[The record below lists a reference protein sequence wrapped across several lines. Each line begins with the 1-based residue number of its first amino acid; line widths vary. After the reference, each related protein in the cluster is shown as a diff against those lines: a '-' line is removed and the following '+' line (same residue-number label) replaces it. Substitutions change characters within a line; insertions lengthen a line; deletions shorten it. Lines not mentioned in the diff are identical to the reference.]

1 MTFARP
7 PVPLGGKP
15 PPAGHFVATDIEVFG
30 TAAPAGPAD
39 EQAPCP
45 SRAPFADHFL
55 GACLGNPQRQ
65 TVHLPR
71 PWQLASRPL
80 FATVLVQGSSGESVR
95 RLQQLLNARLE
106 PSPGLLEDG
115 QFGDKTRT
123 AVVALQNA
131 QVIDANGKVE
141 KETWFNL
148 LFRGKVKLPNQASA
162 GAQNLRQPAAPHA
175 AVLTSGRQIASWLLK
190 DKFEAVLSNTSAKL
204 PGDLRFVFGKVLAP
218 SSRKI
223 MASTLVNWAIS
234 QYFSGRESVD
244 CGMLLVS
251 LGLPSEAA
259 FEAAADLH
267 SFLDFTVTALD
278 QRQLDAA
285 AQHLARAI
293 AVTGVTLFMNLM
305 ERVLI
310 KPQTKVAKP
319 PAAGPSPTSPKG
331 AGRVSNLGRAENK
344 ALPATAPPAKTLNK
358 ADPTAVPHKPIEKP
372 STQKADALKAA
383 RRAAIPFSEIC

>member
-7 PVPLGGKP
+7 PVPLGAKP
-15 PPAGHFVATDIEVFG
+15 PTAGHFVATDIETFG
-30 TAAPAGPAD
+30 AAAPPGAVD
-39 EQAPCP
+39 EQAPRP
-45 SRAPFADHFL
+45 SCAPFADHFL
-55 GACLGNPQRQ
+55 GGCLGNAQGQ
-65 TVHLPR
+65 SVHLPR

-80 FATVLVQGSSGESVR
+80 FATVLIQGSSGESVR

-115 QFGDKTRT
+115 QFGTKTRA
-123 AVVALQNA
+123 AVVAFQSALIA
-131 QVIDANGKVE
+131 DANGKVE

-148 LFRGKVKLPNQASA
+148 LFRGKVQLPNQASA

-175 AVLTSGRQIASWLLK
+175 AVRTSGREIASWLLK
-190 DKFEAVLSNTSAKL
+190 DKFEAVLSSTSAKL

-234 QYFSGRESVD
+234 QFFGSRESID

-251 LGLPSEAA
+251 MGLPSEAA

-293 AVTGVTLFMNLM
+293 AVTGVTMFMNLI

-310 KPQTKVAKP
+310 KPQTSVAKP
-319 PAAGPSPTSPKG
+319 LAAGPSPASPKG
-331 AGRVSNLGRAENK
+331 AGRVSNLGR
-344 ALPATAPPAKTLNK
+344 P
-358 ADPTAVPHKPIEKP
+358 
-372 STQKADALKAA
+372 
-383 RRAAIPFSEIC
+383 